1 MTEQGFILPH
11 GNYTEL
17 LSYKKSLIVYSGT
30 VLFCD
35 RIFQKRDRTVDQMVQ
50 AARSGKQ
57 NIIEGS
63 MASGTSKE
71 TEIKLTNVARA
82 TLDELIETHV
92 LAKLGKYHGKL
103 YALNL
108 DGFFDPFKALLD
120 HYERTGMLEARD
132 RALIVFADTP
142 AELAKHLE

>member
-1 MTEQGFILPH
+1 MTTETGFVPSH

-30 VLFCD
+30 VLFCN
-35 RIFQKRDRTVDQMVQ
+35 RFLNKRDRTVDQMVQ

-63 MASGTSKE
+63 MASATSKE

-82 TLDELIETHV
+82 SQEELLEDSTTTHS
-92 LAKLGKYHGKL
+92 AA
-103 YALNL
+103 ALRFPKT
-108 DGFFDPFKALLD
+108 DDIFRAARRRSTMRPFL
-120 HYERTGMLEARD
+120 T
-132 RALIVFADTP
+132 
-142 AELAKHLE
+142 